1 VREGHVRDEEE
12 DPRPKGDPGLHGP
25 YTIRAYYAGD
35 ASLGTART
43 NSTLDP
49 RLHRPICTK
58 QTQIKGRR
66 PTERA
71 TNYCTT
77 YSSSIA
83 RSNTRLTIS
92 QSLSTLVSQLLTA
105 NLIPPLPLHVVPVT

>member
-49 RLHRPICTK
+49 RLHRQICTK

-66 PTERA
+66 PTERT

-77 YSSSIA
+77 YSS
-83 RSNTRLTIS
+83 
-92 QSLSTLVSQLLTA
+92 STLVSQLLTA